1 MKKLLALLLTLC
13 LVIGMVPLAAS
24 AEGEEE
30 TGEPETSPKTI
41 YVDATNGDDSNDG
54 SNGNA
59 VKTLTKALEKATH
72 GDTINLAA
80 GEYTGPE
87 DRYAGAVVSLTGTD
101 GTVIKGGLWMGGTG
115 DASDE
120 SNLISVSSITVKD
133 ITFQNTEEGWSNSGL
148 GFSHIKGAT
157 ITVEDCTF
165 TGFNHGVHMNT
176 GSGTTLTVS
185 NSKFSDVFIA
195 MSAQADTG
203 TLVIGDGNQIKDA
216 TFAAQVFGGDK
227 NYHYTTEEAYDKA
240 FNAEGEETGMD
251 RFDNSGLDASE
262 YTTGVNTV
270 VKTAEELKNAIE
282 NKTEANI
289 YLGDDFTLENPINI
303 TTGAKI
309 TINGNGNTITFAGT
323 GKCKT
328 VFTAP
333 SGTEVEGIPA
343 NVTLTVNNVNFKG
356 QGTYSGYA
364 AIVGGNAEDTKV
376 TFTECKFE
384 GLHCGV
390 YVNQQNKDSKPTV
403 TITGSTFEKTK
414 YVTSVDTVTPGVD
427 PSATTVVTE
436 NNTLGEGTQEQEVF
450 ENIILK
456 KDGSQTVYN
465 DFQQALT
472 DATAGDTILLNK
484 DVELSSK
491 LTIDKAITIEG
502 NGEST
507 IKLTGEVSTGAFIEI
522 SGDNANNVT
531 LKNLTVDTNNN
542 AKHGIQFYSVKGG
555 TLENV
560 TVKGGYW
567 TSVIVNGSTGIT
579 IKGCKLNPTASGEK
593 KPYAHIEYAMGSGVT
608 TIPSITVDDNT
619 YGTAN
624 VTQIWADKDTT
635 ANVKTAMGGTPTED
649 EIRQEVMDSITNT
662 GATDVTVAIAV
673 DTNNP
678 EDVETGTSEG
688 EKKPDPEPTD
698 PPVVYPT
705 TYKTTVEECE
715 GGSVVAS
722 PSSAREGQK
731 VTLTVK
737 PQAGQELKSLKV
749 TDKDGDAVTLTKVEG
764 GYTFNMPKGGVTVT
778 AVFGCDGGAACPSK
792 GFTDVDSEKWYHEY
806 MDYAVEKGLL
816 EGTSPTTMEP
826 NATLTRAQL
835 AQILYNLEGKPQVQG
850 DLDFTDVAEGKW
862 YYAAILWAN
871 QEGVVD
877 GMSPDT
883 FAPNE
888 DISRQDLAL
897 MLYRYAGEPT
907 VTGDLDGFKDAGQV
921 GDWAEEAITWAVEE
935 GIIDGMTPT
944 TLEPTGTATRAQA
957 AAMLQRFL
965 EG

>member
-24 AEGEEE
+24 AAGEG
-30 TGEPETSPKTI
+30 TGTKTDPVTTAEQLKQAVESATGATTI
-41 YVDATNGDDSNDG
+41 YVKGTIDFGNDAKSL
-54 SNGNA
+54 S
-59 VKTLTKALEKATH
+59 VQKPISL
-72 GDTINLAA
+72 
-80 GEYTGPE
+80 
-87 DRYAGAVVSLTGTD
+87 AGADS
-101 GTVIKGGLWMGGTG
+101 
-115 DASDE
+115 
-120 SNLISVSSITVKD
+120 
-133 ITFQNTEEGWSNSGL
+133 
-148 GFSHIKGAT
+148 GAT
-157 ITVEDCTF
+157 IKGQIIYSNF
-165 TGFNHGVHMNT
+165 
-176 GSGTTLTVS
+176 GSGD
-185 NSKFSDVFIA
+185 NSD
-195 MSAQADTG
+195 
-203 TLVIGDGNQIKDA
+203 
-216 TFAAQVFGGDK
+216 
-227 NYHYTTEEAYDKA
+227 TEEKISW
-240 FNAEGEETGMD
+240 
-251 RFDNSGLDASE
+251 SGITMEPAGANTTNLGVCLS
-262 YTTGVNTV
+262 TGVNGYT
-270 VKTAEELKNAIE
+270 
-282 NKTEANI
+282 
-289 YLGDDFTLENPINI
+289 FTLENCSFSGYNYAVAVNSGASNNKVVLKGVSFKDNGCAVSVKFGNTVEQKKGTTIEGGYAGQLFGTPSPGAASYDGYYDNLTDLSTDQTMGNVENAVVNISSSEGNKVVMNESDLRYAVTNATAATTIYLGKDITLTAPINLESNDN
-303 TTGAKI
+303 I

-323 GKCKT
+323 GECKT

-343 NVTLTVNNVNFKG
+343 DVTLTVNNVNFMG
-356 QGTYSGYA
+356 QGKNSGYA
-364 AIVGGNAEDTKV
+364 AIVGGNAKDTKV
-376 TFTECKFE
+376 TFTGCKFE
-384 GLHCGV
+384 GLYCGV

-403 TITGSTFEKTK
+403 TITGSTFENTK

-456 KDGSQTVYN
+456 KKDGSQTVYS

-472 DATAGDTILLNK
+472 AASAGDTILLNK

-522 SGDNANNVT
+522 SGDDANNVT
-531 LKNLTVDTNNN
+531 LKNLTVDTNKN
-542 AKHGIQFYSVKGG
+542 AKHGIQFYCVEGG

-560 TVKGGYW
+560 TVNGGYW

-579 IKGCKLNPTASGEK
+579 IKGCELNPIAATESK
-593 KPYAHIEYAMGSGVT
+593 TPYAHIEYAMGSGVT
-608 TIPSITVDDNT
+608 TIPSITVNDNT
-619 YGTAN
+619 YEN
-624 VTQIWADKDTT
+624 SSVPQIYADSATT
-635 ANVKTAMGGTPTED
+635 AAINTAKGGNQSAE
-649 EIRQEVMDSITNT
+649 ELRAIVMENIKNEGT
-662 GATDVTVAIAV
+662 TDVKVTILVKEAGDEEPTV
-673 DTNNP
+673 
-678 EDVETGTSEG
+678 DVETSEG
-688 EKKPDPEPTD
+688 ENKPDPEPTD

-764 GYTFNMPKGGVTVT
+764 GYTFKMPKGGVTVT
-778 AVFGCDGGAACPSK
+778 ALFGCDGGAACPSK
-792 GFTDVDSEKWYHEY
+792 GFTDLDSDKWYHEY
-806 MDYAVEKGLL
+806 MDYAVEQGLL

-871 QEGVVD
+871 QEGVVN

-921 GDWAEEAITWAVEE
+921 GDWAQEAITWAVEE